1 MPFTSMP
8 AVNGAPELEEM
19 NGVVEEPP
27 HNPSLD
33 PIAIVGFAGRFPG
46 KATNAKNLWDMCC
59 QGQSAWSEVPKDR
72 FNAEAYFHPNH
83 SKSGCVREKLSQD
96 LDVADLWNSSTPEVL
111 IFSKRMSASLMHR
124 SSTSL
129 PMRQRYFS
137 PTSIGHDVTDKS
149 CKAMDPQQ
157 RLLLETTYEA
167 LENGISFLHH
177 VMEEKLSAGGS
188 RNPAQRPGWYPDRS
202 LCRGCSS

>member
-1 MPFTSMP
+1 M
-8 AVNGAPELEEM
+8 NGAPDLEKM
-19 NGVVEEPP
+19 NGLVEKAP
-27 HNPSLD
+27 HMPSLD

-46 KATNAKNLWDMCC
+46 TATNAKNLWDMCC

-83 SKSGCVREKLSQD
+83 SKSGCVSEIPSQD

-111 IFSKRMSASLMHR
+111 IFSKRMSASLTHR
-124 SSTSL
+124 SSASL
-129 PMRQRYFS
+129 PMRQKYLS
-137 PTSIGHDVTDKS
+137 PTSIGHHVTDRS

-167 LENGISFLHH
+167 LENGTTFLHH

-188 RNPAQRPGWYPDRS
+188 RNAAQRRGWYPDRS
-202 LCRGCSS
+202 LCWGYSS